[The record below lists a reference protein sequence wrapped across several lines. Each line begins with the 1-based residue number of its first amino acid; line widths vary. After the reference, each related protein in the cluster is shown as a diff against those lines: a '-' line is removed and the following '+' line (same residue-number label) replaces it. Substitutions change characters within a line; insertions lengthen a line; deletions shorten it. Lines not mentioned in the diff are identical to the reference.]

1 MKFTPWVLL
10 LLLGLPAS
18 ASAADMAG
26 TWRVAYVGG
35 FAWKPIGGAEFEF
48 KVEGNRLEGMAHVG
62 RGWPGT
68 APISEGTIDGD
79 HISFLVFG
87 QYPSTDGYPKMRFI
101 GTVQGDEIQLT
112 MTLFYSDENTANH
125 GETDFKGSRIRNSK

>member
-1 MKFTPWVLL
+1 VLL
-10 LLLGLPAS
+10 LLLGIATS
-18 ASAADMAG
+18 ASATDIAG
-26 TWRVAYVGG
+26 TWRVTYVGG

-48 KVEGNRLEGMAHVG
+48 KVKGKRLEGMAHVG

-68 APISEGTIDGD
+68 APISDGTIDGD

-87 QYPSTDGYPKMRFI
+87 QAPSSDGYPKMRFS
-101 GTVQGDEIQLT
+101 GTFQGDEIRLT
-112 MTLFYSDENTANH
+112 MTLFYSGEETANH